1 MTSLRCGNPSFQKRV
16 RRCSTRGRKLS
27 HFKDEPGNIFLGDFS
42 TTFIADEA
50 GTIHFHHLAQ
60 AAAALGIE
68 VAVRDEG
75 ERHGHIVA
83 PFLEDGLGSA
93 V

>member
-1 MTSLRCGNPSFQKRV
+1 MV
-16 RRCSTRGRKLS
+16 ELS
-27 HFKDEPGNIFLGDFS
+27 HFKDEPGNIFLGDF
-42 TTFIADEA
+42 TTKFIADEA
-50 GTIHFHHLAQ
+50 GTIRLHHLAQ

-75 ERHGHIVA
+75 SGMGDIVA